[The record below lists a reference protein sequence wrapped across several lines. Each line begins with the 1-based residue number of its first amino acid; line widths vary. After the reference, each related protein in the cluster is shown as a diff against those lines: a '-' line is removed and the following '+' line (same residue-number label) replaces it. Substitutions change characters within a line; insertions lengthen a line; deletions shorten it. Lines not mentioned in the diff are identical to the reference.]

1 MSSEILPMCSEFLLM
16 CSEFWFVFLILKCVF
31 EHFEMCSGILF
42 HVFDFE
48 MRFDSGLCSD
58 TYRPP
63 YL

>member
-1 MSSEILPMCSEFLLM
+1 MCSEILLM